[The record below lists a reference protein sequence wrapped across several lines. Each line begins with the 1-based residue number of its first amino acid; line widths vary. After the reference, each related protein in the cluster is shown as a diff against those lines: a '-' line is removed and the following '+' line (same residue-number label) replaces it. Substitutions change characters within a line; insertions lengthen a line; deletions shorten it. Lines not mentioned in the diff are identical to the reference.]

1 LIHAEIDRDIR
12 KRADYNRQTE
22 RMGDSYRRAA
32 LDREILL
39 KELDDIRAI
48 AWRCAAVRHKTKG
61 IAEVEQLLAAIL
73 GVHPD
78 DIVTAAAP
86 EHHPV

>member
-1 LIHAEIDRDIR
+1 MIHAEIDRDIR

-39 KELDDIRAI
+39 TEIDRLRDIASRIRGETNADPSNDALHVNSLEFLLD
-48 AWRCAAVRHKTKG
+48 
-61 IAEVEQLLAAIL
+61 QLL
-73 GVHPD
+73 GVSAP
-78 DIVTAAAP
+78 AAP
-86 EHHPV
+86 AHHPV